1 MQLREFGE
9 YSRNS
14 LNSYQ
19 ANVFDP
25 KHLAGASSDLVQSM
39 VKVGRKAAELERVK
53 LQTEIQK
60 EKSEIRRKRLE
71 NKLKMSKEGGKGGPA
86 KKTVKPE
93 PEPMEDDDDN
103 VLEDLVT
110 TTETDKGQP
119 SYSTLEPG
127 GFVTKGTDRKSRLDK
142 RHAKIAAAAG
152 KPEEAEGEKEETEQE
167 KLEREAGELTS
178 QLKRAER
185 AEAQA
190 QEKEQK
196 DKAKRYSQRITSG
209 KFMKKPRAVT
219 LVETKKRKKSMKMG
233 DIASAE
239 EEDDPDDIPEGFH
252 LQEESPHCINMTRAE
267 DYQAYLRQV
276 VLEFERLIKSG
287 VTNVS
292 EEYAKVVQSMFW
304 AVKANKQTILNC
316 ADPAEVVVSV
326 PDARCKA
333 WRLKLNGKTAV
344 DPTTLVDITDI
355 GPQMASDIVN
365 LKPQEIM
372 ELVEDELVGKSEQE
386 VGRIKKCIGNI
397 CREQALAHR
406 HAAEAADN
414 LANLTDLVSLPILVK
429 VISATMRPTVAI
441 KIPEVDDMIARAE
454 QKVEAI
460 RQAKQKVGEL
470 KPIDEV
476 VFAQNIPKYNL
487 EWEHS
492 PNGRATAYLATLV
505 CRYMHELQQKD
516 KKVVLSAKALETI
529 YHTASSSIGKL
540 ISGKQYLGGAALE
553 QLRDKVEAEGKE
565 LPFKK
570 KKKLPQRSSGL
581 AKTSGAASKD

>member
-1 MQLREFGE
+1 M
-9 YSRNS
+9 
-14 LNSYQ
+14 
-19 ANVFDP
+19 FDP

-152 KPEEAEGEKEETEQE
+152 KPEEAEGKKEETEQE

-196 DKAKRYSQRITSG
+196 DKAKRYSQRIMSG

-239 EEDDPDDIPEGFH
+239 EEDEPDHIPEGFH
-252 LQEESPHCINMTRAE
+252 LQEESPHCINMTRVE
-267 DYQAYLRQV
+267 DYQAYLWQV

-287 VTNVS
+287 ATNIS

-304 AVKANKQTILNC
+304 AVKANKQMILNG
-316 ADPAEVVVSV
+316 ADPAEVVASV

-333 WRLKLNGKTAV
+333 WRLKLSGKMAV

-365 LKPQEIM
+365 LKPQEIF
-372 ELVEDELVGKSEQE
+372 ELVEDELVGKSQE
-386 VGRIKKCIGNI
+386 EVSRIKKCIGNI

-414 LANLTDLVSLPILVK
+414 LASLTDMVSLPILVK

-460 RQAKQKVGEL
+460 RQVKQKVGEL

-476 VFAQNIPKYNL
+476 VFAQNIPKYNP

-540 ISGKQYLGGAALE
+540 ILGKQYLGGAALE

-570 KKKLPQRSSGL
+570 KKKLPLRSSGL
-581 AKTSGAASKD
+581 AKTSGTASKD

>member
-1 MQLREFGE
+1 M
-9 YSRNS
+9 
-14 LNSYQ
+14 
-19 ANVFDP
+19 
-25 KHLAGASSDLVQSM
+25 QSM

-60 EKSEIRRKRLE
+60 ERSEIRRKRLE
-71 NKLKMSKEGGKGGPA
+71 NRLKMASKAGGKGGPA
-86 KKTVKPE
+86 KKKVKRE
-93 PEPMEDDDDN
+93 PDPVDDDDDDF
-103 VLEDLVT
+103 LEDLVT

-127 GFVTKGTDRKSRLDK
+127 GFVTKGADRKSRLDK

-152 KPEEAEGEKEETEQE
+152 KPDEGEGEIEETAQEQ
-167 KLEREAGELTS
+167 LEREAGELTS
-178 QLKRAER
+178 QLKKAER

-196 DKAKRYSQRITSG
+196 DKAKCYSQRITSG
-209 KFMKKPRAVT
+209 KFLKKPKAVT

-267 DYQAYLRQV
+267 DYQAYLRQI

-287 VTNVS
+287 ATNIS
-292 EEYAKVVQSMFW
+292 EEYAKVIQSMFW
-304 AVKANKQTILNC
+304 AVKANKQTILNG
-316 ADPAEVVVSV
+316 ADPAEVLASV

-333 WRLKLNGKTAV
+333 WRLKLSGKTAI
-344 DPTTLVDITDI
+344 DPTTLVENTEI
-355 GPQMASDIVN
+355 GPQMASDVVS
-365 LKPQEIM
+365 LKPQEIF
-372 ELVEDELVGKSEQE
+372 ELVEEELVGKSKEQ
-386 VGRIKKCIGNI
+386 VNVIKKCIGNI

-414 LANLTDLVSLPILVK
+414 LASLTDLVSLPILIK

-441 KIPEVDDMIARAE
+441 KIPEVDDMMARAE

-476 VFAQNIPKYNL
+476 VFAQNVPKYNP

-581 AKTSGAASKD
+581 AKTSGTASKD

>member
-1 MQLREFGE
+1 M
-9 YSRNS
+9 
-14 LNSYQ
+14 
-19 ANVFDP
+19 
-25 KHLAGASSDLVQSM
+25 VQSM

-71 NKLKMSKEGGKGGPA
+71 NKLKMSKVGGKGGPA
-86 KKTVKPE
+86 KKKVKRETE
-93 PEPMEDDDDN
+93 PIDDDDDDF
-103 VLEDLVT
+103 LEDLVT

-152 KPEEAEGEKEETEQE
+152 KSEEAEGDIEETAQEQ
-167 KLEREAGELTS
+167 LEREADELTS
-178 QLKRAER
+178 QLKKAER

-190 QEKEQK
+190 LEKDQK
-196 DKAKRYSQRITSG
+196 DKAKRFSQRITSG
-209 KFMKKPRAVT
+209 KFLKKPRAVT
-219 LVETKKRKKSMKMG
+219 LVETKKRKSMKMG

-252 LQEESPHCINMTRAE
+252 LQEESPHCVNMTRAE
-267 DYQAYLRQV
+267 DYQAYLQQI

-287 VTNVS
+287 ATNIS
-292 EEYAKVVQSMFW
+292 EEYAKVIQSMFW
-304 AVKANKQTILNC
+304 AVKANKQTILNG
-316 ADPAEVVVSV
+316 ADPAEVLASV
-326 PDARCKA
+326 LDARCKA
-333 WRLKLNGKTAV
+333 WKLKLNRKTAI
-344 DPTTLVDITDI
+344 DPTMLVESTEI
-355 GPQMASDIVN
+355 GPQMASDVVN
-365 LKPQEIM
+365 LKPQEIF
-372 ELVEDELVGKSEQE
+372 EIVEEELVGKSKEQ
-386 VGRIKKCIGNI
+386 VDVIKKCIGNI

-414 LANLTDLVSLPILVK
+414 LASLTDLVSLPIVIK
-429 VISATMRPTVAI
+429 VMSATMRPTVAI
-441 KIPEVDDMIARAE
+441 KIPEDDDMIARAE

-470 KPIDEV
+470 KAIDEV
-476 VFAQNIPKYNL
+476 VFAQNVPKYNP

-581 AKTSGAASKD
+581 AKTSCMASKD